1 MFIEPYMERCRHIE
15 VQIVGDAHG
24 NVIHLGEREC
34 SIQRR
39 HQKVIEESPSAG
51 ISPEI
56 RARLCEGAIA
66 LARHVGYQ
74 NAGTV
79 EFLVADDATVSF
91 LEVNT
96 RLQVEHPVTEAITGL
111 DLVELQLLVAAGDP
125 LPISQD
131 AVAMSGHAIE
141 ARVVAEDPAA
151 GWLPSTGKSHR
162 VRDRCRCPGRHR
174 ASVPEPRSHRTTTLW
189 WPRSSPTLRPVT
201 VRCGGWPEPL
211 QAAQVT
217 GVQTNIDTLVAI
229 LGEAEFVAARTLTTY
244 LDDHPA
250 VFTPAGPEGE
260 DRLALLL
267 GAVFAAEQHD
277 RAADRVTG
285 FAPSGW
291 RNLRTRG
298 QRLIWLLGDDEHPV
312 EYVMES
318 PGDARVRIGPW
329 PQPLEDGSLPPDER
343 RVAVVRLLDRS
354 PGRQVIE
361 VDGRRQV
368 VETELD
374 GDTIHTRSP
383 AGSLTWTLAPAF
395 VVHDAVEAGSG
406 PVCPL
411 PGTVITVH
419 VEPGQTV
426 ADGDFLMVIESHED
440 GAHDHCRRERHR
452 HRRPVRRRRS
462 GRRWRSAR

>member
-1 MFIEPYMERCRHIE
+1 MPEP
-15 VQIVGDAHG
+15 
-24 NVIHLGEREC
+24 
-34 SIQRR
+34 
-39 HQKVIEESPSAG
+39 AG

-151 GWLPSTGKSHR
+151 GWLPSTGR
-162 VRDRCRCPGRHR
+162 
-174 ASVPEPRSHRTTTLW
+174 
-189 WPRSSPTLRPVT
+189 VT
-201 VRCGGWPEPL
+201 VFEIGAGVRVDTGIRAGAEISPDYDSLVAKVIAHAPTRDGAVRRLARAL

-250 VFTPAGPEGE
+250 VLTPAGPEGE

-298 QRLIWLLGDDEHPV
+298 QRLIWLLGDDEQPV

-426 ADGDFLMVIESHED
+426 ADGDFLMVIESMKMEHTITAVGNATVTDVRFAVGDRVDVGDLLVEMRHED
-440 GAHDHCRRERHR
+440 A
-452 HRRPVRRRRS
+452 
-462 GRRWRSAR
+462 